1 MSIEFR
7 TATADDAEAIFRSDG
22 RAFGFI
28 WTEEQQQERIASLPF
43 ERFQLAL
50 DGAEVVAVAGAMP
63 FDMTMPGGATVPAC
77 GVTWVG
83 VQATHRRRG
92 LLTEL
97 MGRVHADALSRG
109 EPVSI
114 LHASEA
120 VIYGRFGYGVTT
132 LERAVRIDRARTRWR
147 AERPAAGAARYAD
160 GPDARRRQEA
170 LWERGRRQR
179 PGELSREP
187 ALWELIHAL
196 RSRPAGSASASFHLE
211 HHDGYAVYRVSE
223 KWEDGHPLSTLEVT
237 ELVAL
242 TPAAHAA
249 LWHTVLSVDLVGS
262 VKFRALPL
270 DDPLPTYLDNP
281 RGVLTTGLTDGL
293 WLLPLD
299 VATAFAARTYGT
311 EDRFV
316 VEVAGRRWAIE
327 GGPGGASVRAVRSR
341 PDLVMDTATAG
352 SLLLGAVRA
361 GGLAAGGRLR
371 ATSPDVLRRADRF
384 FLADVEPCSLTHF

>member
-120 VIYGRFGYGVTT
+120 AIYGRFGYGVST

-179 PGELSREP
+179 PGDR
-187 ALWELIHAL
+187 
-196 RSRPAGSASASFHLE
+196 RPI
-211 HHDGYAVYRVSE
+211 
-223 KWEDGHPLSTLEVT
+223 GHPLAGFLDLIGNH
-237 ELVAL
+237 LVA
-242 TPAAHAA
+242 H
-249 LWHTVLSVDLVGS
+249 
-262 VKFRALPL
+262 
-270 DDPLPTYLDNP
+270 
-281 RGVLTTGLTDGL
+281 GVLNNGQRLQHRHPIVQQRAQGSSELGKGIGGD
-293 WLLPLD
+293 D
-299 VATAFAARTYGT
+299 FMHHRKMQHFA
-311 EDRFV
+311 V
-316 VEVAGRRWAIE
+316 
-327 GGPGGASVRAVRSR
+327 P
-341 PDLVMDTATAG
+341 P
-352 SLLLGAVRA
+352 
-361 GGLAAGGRLR
+361 
-371 ATSPDVLRRADRF
+371 
-384 FLADVEPCSLTHF
+384 

>member
-1 MSIEFR
+1 M
-7 TATADDAEAIFRSDG
+7 
-22 RAFGFI
+22 
-28 WTEEQQQERIASLPF
+28 
-43 ERFQLAL
+43 
-50 DGAEVVAVAGAMP
+50 
-63 FDMTMPGGATVPAC
+63 
-77 GVTWVG
+77 
-83 VQATHRRRG
+83 
-92 LLTEL
+92 
-97 MGRVHADALSRG
+97 
-109 EPVSI
+109 
-114 LHASEA
+114 
-120 VIYGRFGYGVTT
+120 
-132 LERAVRIDRARTRWR
+132 
-147 AERPAAGAARYAD
+147 
-160 GPDARRRQEA
+160 
-170 LWERGRRQR
+170 
-179 PGELSREP
+179 
-187 ALWELIHAL
+187 
-196 RSRPAGSASASFHLE
+196 
-211 HHDGYAVYRVSE
+211 YRVSE

>member
-1 MSIEFR
+1 MSIDFR
-7 TATADDAEAIFRSDG
+7 SARAEDAPAIFRSDG

-147 AERPAAGAARYAD
+147 AERPAAGAVRYAD
-160 GPDARRRQEA
+160 GPARRPCGTAAAASGPGSSAASPRCGSSSTPSA
-170 LWERGRRQR
+170 AGRPVRR
-179 PGELSREP
+179 PPRSTWSTTMAMPCTGCRRSGRT
-187 ALWELIHAL
+187 AIRSARW
-196 RSRPAGSASASFHLE
+196 RSRSS
-211 HHDGYAVYRVSE
+211 
-223 KWEDGHPLSTLEVT
+223 
-237 ELVAL
+237 
-242 TPAAHAA
+242 
-249 LWHTVLSVDLVGS
+249 WH
-262 VKFRALPL
+262 
-270 DDPLPTYLDNP
+270 
-281 RGVLTTGLTDGL
+281 
-293 WLLPLD
+293 
-299 VATAFAARTYGT
+299 
-311 EDRFV
+311 
-316 VEVAGRRWAIE
+316 
-327 GGPGGASVRAVRSR
+327 SR
-341 PDLVMDTATAG
+341 P
-352 SLLLGAVRA
+352 
-361 GGLAAGGRLR
+361 LR
-371 ATSPDVLRRADRF
+371 MPRSGTPCCRWTSWAP
-384 FLADVEPCSLTHF
+384 